1 MRKICVLGGTGFV
14 GKHLV
19 HRLVEQGWQVTVLT
33 RQLNRSCPLSILPT
47 VKLVA
52 VSNLYDQQEL
62 NQHLAGHDVVVNLI
76 AILNEK
82 GRDGRGFEKV
92 HVELP
97 KKVVEACRVNQIKR
111 LLHVSALNSG
121 APNSSH
127 YLRTK
132 GEGETIV
139 HAATDLQVTSFKPS
153 VIFGE
158 DDEFFNR
165 FIRLLRLTYVF
176 PLACPEAKFAP
187 VWVDDVVNA
196 MINSID
202 NPLHFGKRYN
212 LCGPKIYTLQQLVE
226 YAAKLAK
233 LPRLILPL
241 GNSLSYLQAA
251 VFERVPTKPLSLDN
265 YRSLQID
272 SVCSENH
279 LSDLGVTPHTI
290 EFVMPQY
297 FTTITPRAQYT
308 RYREQARR

>member
-14 GKHLV
+14 GRHLV
-19 HRLVEQGWQVTVLT
+19 ARLVEKGWQVTVLT
-33 RQLNRSCPLSILPT
+33 RQLNRCCPLSILPT

-52 VSNLYDQQEL
+52 VNNLYDQAEL
-62 NQHLAGHDVVVNLI
+62 NQVVAGHDVVVNLI
-76 AILNEK
+76 AILNET

-92 HVELP
+92 HVDLV
-97 KKVVEACRVNQIKR
+97 KKIVTACQANQIKR

-139 HAATDLQVTSFKPS
+139 HAASDLHVTSFKPS

-165 FIRLLRLTYVF
+165 FINLLKFTYVF
-176 PLACPEAKFAP
+176 PLACPQAKFAP
-187 VWVDDVVNA
+187 VWVNDVVNA

-202 NPLHFGKRYN
+202 RPQCFGKRYT
-212 LCGPKIYTLQQLVE
+212 LCGTKVYTLQQLVE
-226 YAAKLAK
+226 YAAKLAG
-233 LPRLILPL
+233 LSRLIIPL
-241 GNSLSYLQAA
+241 GNRLSYLQAA
-251 VFERVPTKPLSLDN
+251 VFERVPGKPLSLDN
-265 YRSLQID
+265 YHSLQID
-272 SVCSENH
+272 SVCSENLWSQ
-279 LSDLGVTPHTI
+279 LSVTPHAI
-290 EFVMPQY
+290 EAIMPQY
-297 FTTITPRAQYT
+297 FQTVTTRAQYS

>member
-14 GKHLV
+14 GRHLV
-19 HRLVEQGWQVTVLT
+19 HRLVEQDWQVTVLT
-33 RQLNRSCPLSILPT
+33 RELNRCCPLSVLPT

-52 VSNLYDQQEL
+52 VKNLYDQQEL
-62 NQHLAGHDVVVNLI
+62 NQHLADHDVVVNLV

-92 HVELP
+92 HVALV
-97 KKVVEACRVNQIKR
+97 KKVVEACQVNKIKR
-111 LLHVSALNSG
+111 LLHVSALNADVQG
-121 APNSSH
+121 TSH

-132 GEGETIV
+132 GEAEALLQ
-139 HAATDLQVTSFKPS
+139 AATGLQVTCFRPS

-176 PLACPEAKFAP
+176 PLACPSAKFAP

-196 MINSID
+196 MINSIG
-202 NPLHFGKRYN
+202 NSVHYGKIYN
-212 LCGPKIYTLQQLVE
+212 LCGPKVYTLQQLVE

-233 LPRLILPL
+233 LPRYVMPL
-241 GNSLSYLQAA
+241 GGRLSYLQAA
-251 VFERVPTKPLSLDN
+251 VFERVPSKPLSLDN
-265 YRSLQID
+265 YHSLQVD

-279 LSDLGVTPHTI
+279 LTRLGVTPHALESI
-290 EFVMPQY
+290 MPRY
-297 FTTITPRAQYT
+297 FTPTTPHTHYH
-308 RYREQARR
+308 RYRAQARR

>member
-14 GKHLV
+14 GRHLV

-33 RQLNRSCPLSILPT
+33 RELNRCCPLSVLPT
-47 VKLVA
+47 VKLV
-52 VSNLYDQQEL
+52 VVKNLYDQQEL
-62 NQHLAGHDVVVNLI
+62 NQQVADHEVVVNLV
-76 AILNEK
+76 AILNET
-82 GRDGRGFEKV
+82 GHDGRGFEKV
-92 HVELP
+92 HVTLV
-97 KKVVEACRVNQIKR
+97 KQVIEACRVNKINR
-111 LLHVSALNSG
+111 LLHISALNAG
-121 APNSSH
+121 AGTSH

-132 GEGETIV
+132 GEAETLLR
-139 HAATDLQVTSFKPS
+139 AATDLQVTSFRPS

-202 NPLHFGKRYN
+202 NSAHYGKCYH
-212 LCGPKIYTLQQLVE
+212 LCGPKVYTLRQLVE

-233 LPRLILPL
+233 LSRYVMPL
-241 GNSLSYLQAA
+241 GNRWSYLQAA
-251 VFERVPTKPLSLDN
+251 VFERVPSKPLSLDN
-265 YRSLQID
+265 YHSLQVD

-279 LSDLGVTPHTI
+279 LTRLGVTPHTL
-290 EFVMPQY
+290 ESVMPQY
-297 FTTITPRAQYT
+297 FTPTTSRARYT
-308 RYREQARR
+308 RYRTQARR